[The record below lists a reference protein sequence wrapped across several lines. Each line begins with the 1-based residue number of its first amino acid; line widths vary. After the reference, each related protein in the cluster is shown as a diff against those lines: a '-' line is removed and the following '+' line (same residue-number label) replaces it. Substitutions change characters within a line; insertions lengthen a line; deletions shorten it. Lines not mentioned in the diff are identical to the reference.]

1 MGILRNIFGKHPAS
15 PDSVT
20 FDVSRYEYQGVRDGA
35 KVWHTPDG
43 DGLGIYFFQ
52 RQPDIPSGLASVLQL
67 RESYSSKIGN
77 KFRVIE
83 CQVKPFDNV
92 PTVWLV
98 VGGLDEQTRGSVYV
112 GSLTIPFRDFSYVIK
127 MQTHERDTTGMREA
141 MLVARALGDGT
152 GKIQDGKF
160 VPNGWSFDDER
171 FDNLLPQHPLSRL
184 RQELRLVARSVKI
197 DEKVK
202 RKDPFDLPQDVV

>member
-15 PDSVT
+15 PDSVI
-20 FDVSRYEYQGVRDGA
+20 FDVSRYEYQGARDGA
-35 KVWHTPDG
+35 KVWHTADG

-52 RQPDIPSGLASVLQL
+52 RQPDIPSGLTSTLQL
-67 RESYSSKIGN
+67 RESYSSQLGN

-83 CQVKPFDNV
+83 CQVKKIDNV
-92 PTVWLV
+92 PTVWLI

-127 MQTHERDTTGMREA
+127 MQTHERGTTGMREA
-141 MLVARALGDGT
+141 MLVAQALNDGT
-152 GKIQDGKF
+152 GGIQDGKF

-171 FDNLLPQHPLSRL
+171 FDNMLPKHPLSRL
-184 RQELRLVARSVKI
+184 RQELRLIAQSVKI
-197 DEKVK
+197 DVKVK
-202 RKDPFDLPQDVV
+202 REVSFDLPQDVV